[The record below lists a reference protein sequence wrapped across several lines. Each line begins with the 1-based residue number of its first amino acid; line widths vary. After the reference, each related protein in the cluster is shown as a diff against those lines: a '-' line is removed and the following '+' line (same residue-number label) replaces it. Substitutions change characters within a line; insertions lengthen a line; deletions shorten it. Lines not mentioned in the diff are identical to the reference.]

1 MENAGLG
8 AIIWTATVTQI
19 DCPEKAFL
27 SQYDKLLAPT
37 GCLQYF
43 TEDNGT
49 IESFNYN
56 QGNGPY
62 LGNFSYAICV
72 RRTAQQNQLS

>member
-1 MENAGLG
+1 MQQPQLG
-8 AIIWTATVTQI
+8 AVIWSATVTQI
-19 DCPEKAFL
+19 ECPEKSFF
-27 SQYDKLLAPT
+27 SQFDKRLAPV

-43 TEDNGT
+43 NEPNGT

-62 LGNFSYAICV
+62 FGKFDYAICV
-72 RRTAQQNQLS
+72 RRSTAQEKLT